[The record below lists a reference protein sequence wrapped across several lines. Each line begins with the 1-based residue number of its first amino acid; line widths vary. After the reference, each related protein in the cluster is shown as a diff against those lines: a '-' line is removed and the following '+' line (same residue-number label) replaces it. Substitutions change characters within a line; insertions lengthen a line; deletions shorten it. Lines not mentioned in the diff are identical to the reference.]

1 MRSYPAPVAL
11 VVAAISLLAHAQNA
25 APPTP
30 TGHESQGMP
39 PRATPADYPAQIR
52 IGPNTMAAE
61 FMGHSVPKP
70 EGPLSTD
77 DYVVVETAFFGPSNS
92 RVSLSRNDFSLR
104 INGKKKPLPSESYVL
119 VDRSLKDPEWE
130 PPTPPASKSKGG
142 LSTGGGQ
149 GNEGN
154 LPVIVH
160 VPIELQ
166 RAMAQ
171 YIEKAALPEG
181 DRPLPKA
188 GLLFFQY
195 RGAAKGIHS
204 IELTYAGSLGK
215 ATLELQP

>member
-1 MRSYPAPVAL
+1 MRSYSAPVAL
-11 VVAAISLLAHAQNA
+11 YIAAFSFFAYAQNA
-25 APPTP
+25 AQPAPK
-30 TGHESQGMP
+30 GQSQGMP
-39 PRATPADYPAQIR
+39 PRATPADYPSQIR
-52 IGPNTMAAE
+52 LGPNTMAAE

-70 EGPLSTD
+70 EGPLSTE
-77 DYVVVETAFFGPSNS
+77 DYVVVETAFFGPPETH
-92 RVSLSRNDFSLR
+92 VTLSRDDFSLR

-119 VDRSLKDPEWE
+119 VDRSLKDPEWA
-130 PPTPPASKSKGG
+130 PPTPAAPKSKTG
-142 LSTGGGQ
+142 LSSGGQ
-149 GNEGN
+149 GNDGN

-166 RAMAQ
+166 RSMAQ

-195 RGAAKGIHS
+195 RGAAKSIHK
-204 IELTYAGSLGK
+204 IELTYSGALGK